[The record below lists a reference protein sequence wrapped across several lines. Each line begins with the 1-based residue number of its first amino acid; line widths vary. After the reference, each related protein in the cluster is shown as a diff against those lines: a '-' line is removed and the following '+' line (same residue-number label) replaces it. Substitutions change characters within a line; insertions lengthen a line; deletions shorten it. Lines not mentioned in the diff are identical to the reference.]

1 MLSRVMTQI
10 IDLAGDDTVKREQ
23 VALIL
28 VDVFRQTAPTAWPTL
43 ESAQQEVMD
52 MLEPGRIC
60 RVALVEGNVV
70 GVIGGVPRYAGHVWE
85 LHPLAVACA
94 WQRRGIG
101 RLLVHDFEVCVKA
114 QGGLTI
120 MLGSDDEMSMTSL
133 SNVDLYDN
141 LWERIANIRDLKGHP
156 FVFYRKLGY
165 VIIGVVPDANG
176 LGKPD
181 IILGK
186 RVV

>member
-1 MLSRVMTQI
+1 
-10 IDLAGDDTVKREQ
+10 
-23 VALIL
+23 
-28 VDVFRQTAPTAWPTL
+28 
-43 ESAQQEVMD
+43 

-60 RVALVEGNVV
+60 RVAVVEGQVI
-70 GVIGGVPRYAGHVWE
+70 GVIGGVPRYDGRVWE
-85 LHPLAVACA
+85 LHPLAVARA

-101 RLLVHDFEVCVKA
+101 RRLVHDFERCVRA

-120 MLGSDDEMSMTSL
+120 MLGSDDEMGMTSL
-133 SNVDLYDN
+133 SGVDLYDD
-141 LWERIANIRDLKGHP
+141 LWERIANIRDFKGHP

-165 VIIGVVPDANG
+165 AIIGVVPNANG

-186 RVV
+186 RVM